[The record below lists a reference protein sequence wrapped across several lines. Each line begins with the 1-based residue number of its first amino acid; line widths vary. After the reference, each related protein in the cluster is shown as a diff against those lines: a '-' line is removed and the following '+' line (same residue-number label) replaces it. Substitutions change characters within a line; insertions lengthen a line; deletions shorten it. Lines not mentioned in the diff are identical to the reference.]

1 MTKVVVVAA
10 LALAIAAS
18 TVAELSVLSETVV
31 AESEAN

>member
-18 TVAELSVLSETVV
+18 TVVELSVLSETVV